1 MAGTII
7 KLDAGL
13 SIPEI
18 VVQNKSGVTRTKRP
32 GTVVR
37 ELAVATF
44 DTAATDSSAAA
55 NTTIAAHGLGVF
67 LPTKAII
74 INAWVDVVT
83 TFTSATD
90 AATIAL
96 KAQATGDLTAALAI
110 SDSSNI
116 WDAGLHGCLPGSYA
130 EATVAGDS
138 AILDAARK
146 AASFIKLTAA
156 RELTATVAVE
166 ALTAGKANIYVEYVI
181 SD

>member
-1 MAGTII
+1 MAEVKTFDI
-7 KLDAGL
+7 AVAA
-13 SIPEI
+13 PEFI
-18 VVQNKSGVTRTKRP
+18 VKNKSGVTRTKRP

-44 DTAATDSSAAA
+44 DYSGTDTAGAA
-55 NTTIAAHGLGVF
+55 NSATGAHGLGVY

-74 INAWVDVVT
+74 TNAWVDVVT

-96 KAQATGDLTAALAI
+96 KAQGTGDLTAALAI
-110 SDSSNI
+110 SDASNI

-130 EATVAGDS
+130 EATVSGDS

-166 ALTAGKANIYVEYVI
+166 ALTAGKLNVYVEYVL